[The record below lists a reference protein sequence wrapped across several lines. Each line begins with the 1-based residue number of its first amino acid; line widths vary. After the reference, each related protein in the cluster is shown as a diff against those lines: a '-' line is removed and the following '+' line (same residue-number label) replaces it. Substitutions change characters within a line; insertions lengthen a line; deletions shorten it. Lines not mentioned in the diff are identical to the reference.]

1 MDKGNKN
8 QTIIVRII
16 CLLLSFGLW
25 LYVSNVENPVRTYDV
40 RGIPVEVINEKS
52 LADSGFAISNP
63 KQFTVDLKI
72 EGASSEISKIKKE
85 DFKVAV
91 DMSAYALKAGENTIP
106 VQILSYPEN
115 INIRNN
121 GFLGI
126 KVNLEEIT
134 TKQLTIKSKI
144 KVSYKDNIYEK
155 DESIN
160 PAKVTVSGAKSMI
173 DNISQAVIMGDIKEL
188 DRSYNNKYAIEFL
201 DSSGNIV
208 NGVNSDAHEAEL
220 TISVEHGKS
229 VPVKV
234 NTKGHLS
241 SGLTVG
247 DIKPVPENVNIIGS
261 NEQLNKINEIITE
274 PFDISTVH
282 ESGEASLKLN
292 IPEGIVIDNDL
303 NSVKIKYDITNTNN
317 QPEGETSK
325 SVTCN
330 VKYINLKG
338 EYSVESSDASVIVHL
353 SGVQGELD
361 KINSDNI
368 SVTVDLSEINQ
379 AGTFTYTPKVVVNNP
394 ASVSVSSVGSV
405 NITIKVNE

>member
-25 LYVSNVENPVRTYDV
+25 LYVSNVENPVRTYEV
-40 RGIPVEVINEKS
+40 KGVPVEIINEKS
-52 LADSGFAISNP
+52 LTDSGFAISNP
-63 KQFTVDLKI
+63 QQFTVDLKV
-72 EGASSEISKIKKE
+72 EGASSEITKIKKE

-91 DMSAYALKAGENTIP
+91 DMSAYALKSGENTIP

-134 TKQLTIKSKI
+134 TKQLTIKSKV

-155 DESIN
+155 DESIT
-160 PAKVTVSGAKSMI
+160 PAKVTVSGAKSAI
-173 DNISQAVIMGDIKEL
+173 DNISQAVIRGEVKDL
-188 DRSYNNKYAIEFL
+188 DKNYNNRFALEFL
-201 DSSGNIV
+201 DSNGNIV
-208 NGVNSDAHEAEL
+208 SNVNSNIYETEL
-220 TISVEHGKS
+220 SISVEHGKN

-234 NTKGHLS
+234 NTKGYLS
-241 SGLTVG
+241 SGLTMSE
-247 DIKPVPENVNIIGS
+247 IKSIPENINIIGS
-261 NEQLNKINEIITE
+261 NEELEKINEITTE
-274 PFDISTVH
+274 PFDISILH
-282 ESGEASLKLN
+282 EGGEATLKLN
-292 IPEGIVIDNDL
+292 VPEGILIENQLD
-303 NSVKIKYDITNTNN
+303 SVKVEFSINSNRKE
-317 QPEGETSK
+317 PEAETSK

-330 VKYINLKG
+330 VNYVNLR
-338 EYSVESSDASVIVHL
+338 EEFSIESSDASVIVHL
-353 SGVQGELD
+353 SGVQNELD

-368 SVTVDLSEINQ
+368 SVTVDLSAVDQ
-379 AGTFTYTPKVVVNNP
+379 AGTFTYTPTVDVNNP
-394 ASVSVSSVGSV
+394 ASVSVSGVGSV